1 MSQPVTPN
9 SVLSD
14 WLKSEPFLKMQ
25 RDTPMHA
32 ALVAALFQRCENLQ
46 GLLQGVTR
54 PFSDDWI
61 RKLGALSEEMTEI
74 VTWLG
79 PRVEPSEQ
87 DIAKAKEDALQ
98 WTLAS
103 GATPAQALSTVGI
116 VETMRKR
123 KRGAPISHGSRQ
135 LAVRYVDG
143 KIRRPSL
150 NLPMFTRRN
159 CPCGERLHTLKCQE
173 RIRQQFI
180 ALQDLFQKLRI
191 NWPLPAQ
198 SRTVKP

>member
-25 RDTPMHA
+25 RETPTHA
-32 ALVAALFQRCENLQ
+32 ALVAALFQRCEDFQ
-46 GLLQGVTR
+46 GLLQGATR

-61 RKLGALSEEMTEI
+61 RKVGALSEETTEI
-74 VTWLG
+74 ISWLG

-87 DIAKAKEDALQ
+87 DVAKAKEDALQ

-103 GATPAQALSTVGI
+103 GATSAQALTTVGI
-116 VETMRKR
+116 VGTMGKR
-123 KRGAPISHGSRQ
+123 GRGAPISHKSRQ
-135 LAVRYVDG
+135 LAVRYVDE

-150 NLPMFTRRN
+150 NLPMFTRLN
-159 CPCGERLHTLKCQE
+159 CSCGERHTLKCQE
-173 RIRQQFI
+173 RIRQQVI
-180 ALQDLFQKLRI
+180 ALQELFQKLRI
-191 NWPLPAQ
+191 NWPLPAL